1 MQRRFAIIGHRATSN
16 GKLNLNDLSGACGRM
31 DVLIR
36 AVNSALF
43 LSHGMR
49 NDCQIILHLM
59 GGPGPPRRILFDSNK
74 IKGLHVDE
82 RAIAGRISAILQEP
96 VPAIGHLIEVS
107 PGLIHS
113 GGDISNTVL
122 EWTNEGV
129 EMILLDADAPELEN
143 RSSDPKII
151 GFILSDDQS
160 FSDIEKEIF
169 EGIEKRAVGS
179 KWIQGHSA
187 ITVAHYIL
195 DQS

>member
-59 GGPGPPRRILFDSNK
+59 GGPGPPRRIIFDSNK

-82 RAIAGRISAILQEP
+82 RAIAGRISAVLREP
-96 VPAIGHLIEVS
+96 VPAIGHLIEAS
-107 PGLIHS
+107 PGLYHS
-113 GGDISNTVL
+113 GGDITNTIF
-122 EWTNEGV
+122 EWNSEGV
-129 EMILLDADAPELEN
+129 EMILLDAEAPELGNPSPDSE
-143 RSSDPKII
+143 IL

-160 FSDIEKEIF
+160 FTDIETEIF
-169 EGIEKRAVGS
+169 EGIEKRSVGR